1 MSSTSPAE
9 LFFLIDCNS
18 FFVSCERVFNPKLW
32 GKPVVVLSSN
42 DGCVVARSKEAKKLG
57 IPMGAPAF
65 QYKQLFQDRGVFV
78 YSSNFTLYG
87 DISQRVM
94 QVLQQFS
101 ADYEIY
107 SIDEAFLS
115 IATDDPLSIA
125 REIRARVLR
134 WTGIPVS
141 VGIAPTKTLAKVANH
156 IAKKDEKQQ
165 GVFLLNDPKEIDC
178 TLAQF
183 PLGDIW
189 GIGRNLSRRLKG
201 HGIFTPL
208 QFKNCSDTWIQKS
221 FSVVLLKTALEL
233 RGVSCLPLDE
243 VEAPNKS
250 ITCSRSFG
258 APVTTLFQL
267 EEAISSYTARAA
279 EKLREQ
285 DLCARYLTVYL
296 TTSPFIE
303 DPYSNSA
310 TASIPEPT
318 DYTPQLITTAKKC
331 LQGIFRD
338 GYSYKKV
345 GVILNDLTL
354 KTAHQLDLFSPPTP
368 NRGRAMDILD
378 QINGAY
384 GRNALQFAAEGIE
397 KPWKMKRCHTSARFT
412 THWDELLTV
421 KAL

>member
-1 MSSTSPAE
+1 MSSTNRAE

-65 QYKQLFQDRGVFV
+65 QYKQLFRDRGVFV

-94 QVLQQFS
+94 QVIQQFS
-101 ADYEIY
+101 SDYEIY

-115 IATDDPLSIA
+115 ITTDDPLSIA

-156 IAKKDEKQQ
+156 IAKKDEQ
-165 GVFLLNDPKEIDC
+165 GVHLLHDPIEIDR

-183 PLGDIW
+183 PLDDIW

-208 QFKNCSDTWIQKS
+208 QFKNSADTWIQKS

-233 RGVSCLPLDE
+233 RGISCLPLDE

-258 APVTTLFQL
+258 SPVTTLFQL

-285 DLCARYLTVYL
+285 GLSASFLTVYL
-296 TTSPFIE
+296 TTSPFIA

-318 DYTPQLITTAKKC
+318 DYTPQLITIAKKC
-331 LQGIFRD
+331 LQGIFRE

-345 GVILNDLTL
+345 GVILNDLSS
-354 KTAHQLDLFSPPTP
+354 KTAHQLDLFSTPTP
-368 NRGRAMDILD
+368 NRGRAMDVLD
-378 QINGAY
+378 QINGVY

-397 KPWKMKRCHTSARFT
+397 KPWKMRRCHTSARFT

-421 KAL
+421 YD